1 MGPINPSAPVGL
13 PCYERSM
20 PPVTIYP
27 RALFMP
33 NDLMAVA
40 GQSKTTRTWD
50 PQTGKWTFAGNL
62 SVARS
67 NGNMVMLLLNTTVL
81 KKDRYLFVEETT
93 LPQKRNHR
101 CPTFDA

>member
-1 MGPINPSAPVGL
+1 
-13 PCYERSM
+13 M

-33 NDLMAVA
+33 NGLMAVA

-81 KKDRYLFVEETT
+81 KKDRYLFV
-93 LPQKRNHR
+93 
-101 CPTFDA
+101 